1 MSKKEKQE
9 ETVVVETV
17 KPVKTKEPVQKKSSD
32 KPELDGW
39 EIKDRTYFLL
49 GPNKPLTYT
58 LNSRHSRRYPLLW
71 FDPIKE
77 EQRAIRYAT
86 NQTSPLEDEQ
96 KGEVTLSHIMFKDGS
111 LTVPKQYQ
119 ALQKLLSIYHP
130 GNNTKYKEFKPVVEA
145 QDDLLDLE
153 LEIEA
158 LNAAREID
166 IDLAEAILRVE
177 KGSVV
182 SQMSS
187 KEIKRDVL
195 LFCKKDPKLFL
206 ELAKDENVMLRN
218 IAIKA
223 TELGIINMSP
233 DRRTFVWTSNNR
245 KLMTI
250 PFEENPY
257 SAFAA
262 YLKTDEGVEVL
273 KSLQKK
279 LS

>member
-71 FDPIKE
+71 FDPVKE

>member
-1 MSKKEKQE
+1 MSKKQKEE
-9 ETVVVETV
+9 ETAVAEAV
-17 KPVKTKEPVQKKSSD
+17 KPVAVKKAEQKKPSTSV
-32 KPELDGW
+32 LDEW
-39 EIKDRTYFLL
+39 EVKDRTYYLL

-71 FDPIKE
+71 FDPIKG

-86 NQTSPLEDEQ
+86 NQPSPLEDEQ

-111 LTVPKQYQ
+111 LVVPKQYQ

-130 GNNTKYKEFKPVVEA
+130 ALNHKYKEFKPVIEA
-145 QDDLLDLE
+145 QDDLIDLE

-158 LNAAREID
+158 LNAARAID
-166 IDLAEAILRVE
+166 VDLAEAILRVE
-177 KGSVV
+177 KGSIVTT
-182 SQMSS
+182 MSS

-206 ELAKDENVMLRN
+206 ALAKDENVILRN
-218 IAIKA
+218 MAIRA
-223 TELGIINMSP
+223 QEASIINLSP
-233 DRRTFVWTSNNR
+233 DQRTFVWTSTNR

-262 YLKTDEGVEVL
+262 YLKTDEGIEVY
-273 KSLQKK
+273 KSIQKK

>member
-71 FDPIKE
+71 FDPVKE

-130 GNNTKYKEFKPVVEA
+130 GNNTKYKEFKPVIEA